1 LKGRTRTTTSL
12 KVRRISPDGDSRR
25 SDRVVAEEP
34 LEIRVEGSREGT
46 ATAVSVTMR
55 TPGHD
60 FELAAGFLA
69 GEGLLR
75 SRKDLKEITYCQD
88 GEVQEYNVVSVRYCD
103 PEPPKVDRL
112 ERHFYTSSSCGVC
125 GKASLESVEALGCVA
140 LPLGAPDL
148 DPSILASLPDR
159 MRPAQ
164 PVFQRTGGIHAAA
177 LFEPGGALLLAR
189 EDVGRHNA
197 VDKVVGAR
205 LLAGEEVGN
214 ADCVLVV
221 SGRVSFEIV
230 QKAAM
235 AGIPALVAVGAPT
248 SLAVDLANRF
258 RITLV
263 GFARAGSLNV
273 YADAG
278 RIGGV

>member
-1 LKGRTRTTTSL
+1 MKGRTRSTTSV
-12 KVRRISPDGDSRR
+12 KVRRISPEGDSRR

-46 ATAVSVTMR
+46 ARAVSVTMR

-69 GEGLLR
+69 GEGLLN
-75 SRKDLKEITYCQD
+75 SRRDLKEITFCQD
-88 GEVQEYNVVSVRYCD
+88 GEVQEYNVVSVRYVD
-103 PEPPKVDRL
+103 PEPPEVDRL

-140 LPLGAPDL
+140 LPPASPAL
-148 DPSILASLPDR
+148 DPTVLASLPDR

-177 LFEPGGALLLAR
+177 LFDPSGRLLVAM

-205 LLAGEEVGN
+205 LLGGDEARN
-214 ADCVLVV
+214 AESVLVV

-248 SLAVDLANRF
+248 SLAVDLAERF

-273 YADAG
+273 YADAE
-278 RIGGV
+278 RITGA